1 MNPMT
6 LLPFIVLI
14 GAMFLMTRSA
24 KNKQRQAAQMRDQ
37 MQPGT
42 GVRTIGGMYA
52 TVKEINDDCVLL
64 EVAPGVHC
72 IFAKNAIGAVLEDE
86 EYNRI
91 VHGIEADDSELPAV
105 PDDASSLTEAEA
117 PAEKKIDL
125 GKETAEDKA
134 GKSAEKSEEKDAK
147 ADEAGPAEAG
157 DAKRDGKQGDTEAK

>member
-1 MNPMT
+1 MNIVT

-24 KNKQRQAAQMRDQ
+24 KNKQRQAAQMRDH

-52 TVKEINDDCVLL
+52 TVKEINEDTVLL
-64 EVAPGVHC
+64 EVAPGVHA
-72 IFAKNAIGAVLEDE
+72 IYAKNAIGAVLEDA

-91 VHGIEADDSELPAV
+91 VHGLEAEESTVV
-105 PDDASSLTEAEA
+105 PDDASSLTATDADA

-125 GKETAEDKA
+125 GKDTATAADDKD
-134 GKSAEKSEEKDAK
+134 EKSDKSGDVT
-147 ADEAGPAEAG
+147 EAETK
-157 DAKRDGKQGDTEAK
+157 DAKRDGDTDAK